1 MEFEELVRTRRS
13 VRGYKNQPV
22 PREVIDEIIAVAKG
36 APSSMNTQPWHV
48 HVLTGAALDE
58 VRSRVVSEMQ
68 AGAAPQ
74 RDIRGHGRYEGVH
87 RDRQIEIAV
96 QLFEA
101 MGITREDKERR
112 QDWVLRGFRQFDAP
126 VSLVLTYD
134 RELDGGDTVH
144 FDLGAL
150 AYGIS
155 LAAWDRGLG
164 TVTNGQGITRSDIVR
179 EVANIP
185 ENEGIEVC
193 IAMGYPD
200 DDFAANDVKSHRV
213 SNDQMVSYVGF
224 EEEAEATT
232 PELAGTT
239 V

>member
-1 MEFEELVRTRRS
+1 MEFEQLVNTRRS
-13 VRGYKNQPV
+13 VRGYLDKPV
-22 PREVIDEIIAVAKG
+22 PRELVDEIISVAKG

-48 HVLTGAALDE
+48 HVLAGAALDE
-58 VRSRVVSEMQ
+58 VRTRVVSEMQ
-68 AGAAPQ
+68 AGAPPQ
-74 RDIRGHGRYEGVH
+74 RDIPSHGRYEGVH
-87 RDRQIEIAV
+87 RDRQVEVAV

-101 MGITREDKERR
+101 MGIARDDKDRR

-134 RELDGGDTVH
+134 RELDGGATVH

-185 ENEGIEVC
+185 ESEAIEVC
-193 IAMGYPD
+193 IALGYPD

-213 SNDQMVSYVGF
+213 PNDGFVSYVGF
-224 EEEAEATT
+224 ETADQREPVGAAS
-232 PELAGTT
+232 AGD
-239 V
+239 